1 MDTEALDVGGSGKE
15 CGRGGAYV
23 GGAAAAAVV
32 EAVGRGGEVAL
43 VGGGR
48 SSFA

>member
-1 MDTEALDVGGSGKE
+1 MGA
-15 CGRGGAYV
+15 AYV

-32 EAVGRGGEVAL
+32 KAVGRGGEVAL

-48 SSFA
+48 TSLA